1 MGLETASYINQ
12 LDAANPGASDQ
23 VSQGDDHLRLIKS
36 VLKTQFSSL
45 GNAPVNA
52 TAAQM
57 NHLIG
62 VTSAIQD
69 QLDNLIEALYLYDL
83 PANGKNFLDQPFWID
98 QSDRRQWFYVA
109 AANSTFSNVPW
120 NTTSAPSAIT
130 ACWINRR
137 NSINTDSYFHT
148 VYVLSDQYNILIPY
162 WRAGKDSASVLL
174 SKWVKGCAR
183 EMNVGGTETG
193 VGNCT

>member
-12 LDAANPGASDQ
+12 LDETFPGSSDQ

-36 VLKTQFSSL
+36 VLKTQFPNL
-45 GNAPVNA
+45 GNAPVNI
-52 TAAQM
+52 TAAQA
-57 NHLIG
+57 NFLIG

-83 PANGKNFLDQPFWID
+83 PASGKNFLDQTFWID

-109 AANSTFSNVPW
+109 AANSEFSNVPW
-120 NTTSAPSAIT
+120 NTTTSPSAIT

-148 VYVLSDQYNILIPY
+148 VYVLSSQYNILIPF

-193 VGNCT
+193 VGSCA